1 MVNNGVP
8 EAFDFTDFGIC
19 VGCIKGKQ
27 TNKAKKQSIRR
38 TSDVLEIIHIDV
50 SGPYDMCL
58 NGQRYF
64 ISFIDDYSR
73 YMYLFL
79 LYDKSEALDAF
90 KIYKVE
96 VEKQLGRQN

>member
-1 MVNNGVP
+1 MVNNGVL

-38 TSDVLEIIHIDV
+38 TYDVLEIIHIDI
-50 SGPYDMCL
+50 SSPYDMCL

-64 ISFIDDYSR
+64 ISFIDDYSQ

>member
-1 MVNNGVP
+1 MVNNGVLK
-8 EAFDFTDFGIC
+8 AFDFTDFGIC
-19 VGCIKGKQ
+19 VDCIKGKQ

-73 YMYLFL
+73 YMYLFF
-79 LYDKSEALDAF
+79 AL
-90 KIYKVE
+90 
-96 VEKQLGRQN
+96 